1 MEGDIETDSDQQPL
15 EKVKNRHI
23 ISVPFI
29 QQCYSW
35 DCGLACVSMIL
46 RMFGEPCDD
55 VYTKDLDSL
64 QCGESI
70 WTIDLAYILNRH
82 NVQSC
87 LYTVTLG
94 VNTDH
99 FNKVFYKK
107 HFSVDEVRVNDMFSK
122 ASQNGVLVQKRSLAM
137 DELIR
142 HLQENNP
149 IISLVDW
156 TLMNC
161 LWCDSKVR
169 KCWSCITCNQG
180 PYQGHFVVVVG
191 YDRHKDM
198 IFYKNPDGR
207 RHELCSIQTDRFQKA
222 RMSDG
227 TDQDTLFVYNQK
239 FKGCV
244 SNCGDETTQVVTSEN

>member
-1 MEGDIETDSDQQPL
+1 MEGDKEYESDKQAV
-15 EKVKNRHI
+15 EEAKDCHI
-23 ISVPFI
+23 ISVPFV

-46 RMFGEPCDD
+46 RMFGEPSDD

-64 QCGESI
+64 QCGESV

-82 NVQSC
+82 NVQSH
-87 LYTVTLG
+87 LYTINLG
-94 VNTDH
+94 ANASH
-99 FNKVFYKK
+99 GSKAFYQK
-107 HFSVDEVRVNDMFSK
+107 HFSVDEKRVNEMFDKS
-122 ASQNGVLVQKRSLAM
+122 SQHGILVYERSLSVE
-137 DELIR
+137 DLVS

-156 TLMNC
+156 TLMSC
-161 LWCDSKVR
+161 VWCDSKIR

-191 YDRHKDM
+191 FDRSKNLVY
-198 IFYKNPDGR
+198 YKNPDGR
-207 RHELCSIQTDRFQKA
+207 TEELCGIQTEQFQKA

-227 TDQDTLFVYNQK
+227 TDQDTLLVYNQK

-244 SNCGDETTQVVTSEN
+244 TSCQDEMNNGPL